1 MAAKGIQF
9 HWRWDGGTISTN
21 LDGIWGMSDRMLFG
35 SCGSASKLGC
45 IFARTLL
52 AKNSRDKIA
61 KNGNSAPC
69 RAKIGGLEVKFRGR
83 KNLTVTVFRNGK
95 QLASDTTHDAG
106 TPTELAYDNGPHPR
120 LIIYLDFRD
129 AVGRWWVIPL
139 Q

>member
-1 MAAKGIQF
+1 MHYLVSEPKGMAS
-9 HWRWDGGTISTN
+9 WVTIHP
-21 LDGIWGMSDRMLFG
+21 LDGKTKSRQFTLIATEDPAREGEELYEYLVVEKFSPILF
-35 SCGSASKLGC
+35 
-45 IFARTLL
+45 RTL
-52 AKNSRDKIA
+52 KRRTR
-61 KNGNSAPC
+61 